1 MDAVL
6 PDWFSESAV
15 RAAVASVV
23 GLVAVG
29 VIVKVLTWL
38 YRALLR
44 RCVGKELGVRI
55 HRGFRVSRAKTH
67 RDIGAFL
74 LAYPTW
80 RYAKKD
86 GTRDRRRSDNAVIN
100 HWSVLEVGRWRIN
113 CQDVFALYDLV
124 LAVRGAGVVVAESAH
139 EQRKREA
146 TSSSRRARHNAVSID
161 SLISAFASRPTD
173 FERFCADLFRSFG
186 FRVETTPP
194 VRDGGVDLRMS
205 REGWTYIVECKCYD
219 RSHRVGRPVIQKLQ
233 GANAVEMADRMVVV
247 TTSAFSQDA
256 IDYAG
261 QVGAELIDGDHLIAM
276 CSRAW
281 GNALPP
287 SIMPDRTVAL
297 SADDL
302 LTGFPADLRH
312 SYS

>member
-29 VIVKVLTWL
+29 VIVKALTWL

-55 HRGFRVSRAKTH
+55 HRGFRVRRAKTH

-100 HWSVLEVGRWRIN
+100 HWSVLEVGRWRIS

-124 LAVRGAGVVVAESAH
+124 LAVRGAGVVVA
-139 EQRKREA
+139 Q
-146 TSSSRRARHNAVSID
+146 
-161 SLISAFASRPTD
+161 
-173 FERFCADLFRSFG
+173 
-186 FRVETTPP
+186 
-194 VRDGGVDLRMS
+194 
-205 REGWTYIVECKCYD
+205 
-219 RSHRVGRPVIQKLQ
+219 
-233 GANAVEMADRMVVV
+233 
-247 TTSAFSQDA
+247 
-256 IDYAG
+256 
-261 QVGAELIDGDHLIAM
+261 
-276 CSRAW
+276 
-281 GNALPP
+281 
-287 SIMPDRTVAL
+287 
-297 SADDL
+297 
-302 LTGFPADLRH
+302 
-312 SYS
+312 